1 MLAITLPPD
10 HLERARA
17 ALEFE
22 REARRHSYHLIA
34 RTKGQAHPDA
44 VRAFGE
50 LQTWSQIVDAFT
62 GGDANESRHFGEIPL
77 RERPQ

>member
-17 ALEFE
+17 ALVFE

-44 VRAFGE
+44 VRAYGE
-50 LQTWSQIVDAFT
+50 LQTWSQIVDAFAR
-62 GGDANESRHFGEIPL
+62 GDAANEARHAEMPT